1 MVDLMSESEA
11 IAEIDLAVY
20 ESIIRPPGLT
30 ADAIARL
37 ITRPQREVLA
47 SIERLT
53 ELSLVTLS
61 ADGPYLAVSP
71 ALAESQAL
79 GNEELELSTRR
90 IAMEHKRSA
99 IRKVAPQWTA
109 VMRNN
114 LPSNAVDVVSDPDAI
129 RNVLMHYAETCSRE
143 VLTVEPGRYPGR
155 INKRTRDANVQ
166 TLQRGVKTRELYQ
179 HIAMRERASHSHLR
193 EMSQHGAQIRL
204 ADTLPGRSI
213 VIDGEVALLPIPH
226 VEPRSGLAVVREPS
240 VVAWVIATFEQM
252 WSDATTLEEVL
263 GAQHPGQ
270 IDQTRAAILRLMGE
284 GEKDEAIS
292 RRLSISVRTCRRH
305 IADYMAQVGA
315 TSRFQAGVIA
325 ARDGLLDA
333 GPAH

>member
-1 MVDLMSESEA
+1 MVDPMSEPEA
-11 IAEIDLAVY
+11 INGIDLSVY
-20 ESIIRPPGLT
+20 ESVIAPPGLSL
-30 ADAIARL
+30 DAIARL
-37 ITRPQREVLA
+37 TSRTNPEVKASLA
-47 SIERLT
+47 RLT
-53 ELSLVTLS
+53 ALALVRRE
-61 ADGPYLAVSP
+61 GGCYLAVSP

-79 GNEELELSTRR
+79 GEEEIELSTRR

-99 IRKVAPQWTA
+99 IRKVAPNWSA

-114 LPSNAVDVVSDPDAI
+114 LPSNAVDVVYDPDAI
-129 RNVLMHYAETCSRE
+129 RNVLMHYAETSSRE
-143 VLTVEPGRYPGR
+143 VLSVEPGRHPGR
-155 INKRTRDANVQ
+155 ISKRTRDANIHS
-166 TLQRGVKTRELYQ
+166 LARGVKTRELYQ
-179 HIAMRERASHSHLR
+179 HIALRERASNSHLR

-226 VEPRSGLAVVREPS
+226 VELRSGLAIVREPS

-252 WSDATTLEEVL
+252 WSEASTLEDVL
-263 GAQHPGQ
+263 GSERSPQV
-270 IDQTRAAILRLMGE
+270 DQTRAAILRLMGE

-325 ARDGLLDA
+325 ARDGLLDSA
-333 GPAH
+333 G

>member
-1 MVDLMSESEA
+1 MSEPET
-11 IAEIDLAVY
+11 IADVDLAVY
-20 ESIIRPPGLT
+20 EAIVRPPGLS
-30 ADAIARL
+30 AAALARL
-37 ITRPQREVLA
+37 LARPPREVLA

-53 ELSLVTLS
+53 DLALVVRNG
-61 ADGPYLAVSP
+61 DGLFVAVSP

-99 IRKVAPQWTA
+99 IRKVAPQWAAMTH
-109 VMRNN
+109 NH
-114 LPSNAVDVVSDPDAI
+114 LPSNAVDVVYDPDAI
-129 RNVLMHYAETCSRE
+129 RNVMMHYAETCTRE

-155 INKRTRDANVQ
+155 INKRTRDANVHS
-166 TLQRGVKTRELYQ
+166 LQRGVKSRELYQ

-193 EMSQHGAQIRL
+193 DMSQYGAQIRL
-204 ADTLPGRSI
+204 ADTLPGRSM
-213 VIDGEVALLPIPH
+213 VIDGDVALLPIPQ

-252 WSDATTLEEVL
+252 WSEATTLEEVL
-263 GAQHPGQ
+263 GAQNPPQ

-315 TSRFQAGVIA
+315 SSRFQAGVIA
-325 ARDGLLDA
+325 ARDGLLDT
-333 GPAH
+333 GPGR